1 MNEKKFIDVIAYYDS
16 DGNISPLIIRWE
28 NGEEYEIDK
37 ITDIRNA
44 ASLKSGG
51 AGVRYTCRIR
61 GQLRYLFLDDN
72 RWFIEKI
79 H

>member
-1 MNEKKFIDVIAYYDS
+1 MSEKKFVSVTVYYDC
-16 DGNISPLIIRWE
+16 DGNISPLVIHWDD
-28 NGEEYEIDK
+28 GADYEIDK
-37 ITDIRNA
+37 IIDVRNA

-72 RWFIEKI
+72 KWFIEKI
-79 H
+79 C